1 MAQMI
6 KVATVTLAPGE
17 AKPVEFQFSP
27 MEARV
32 YQVSVDG
39 LIGSFTVLEPPVAQF
54 VVSDLVISPT
64 EVYPGEAVSISVT
77 VKNIGQVAGT
87 ATITLEVN

>member
-1 MAQMI
+1 MQMQKTI
-6 KVATVTLAPGE
+6 TLNPGE
-17 AKPVEFQFSP
+17 EKSVAFQVAAPSQP
-27 MEARV
+27 GA

-39 LIGSFTVLEPPVAQF
+39 LSGIFTVLEPPVAQF

-64 EVYPGEAVSISVT
+64 EVYPGEVVTISVLAR
-77 VKNIGQVAGT
+77 NIGQVAGT